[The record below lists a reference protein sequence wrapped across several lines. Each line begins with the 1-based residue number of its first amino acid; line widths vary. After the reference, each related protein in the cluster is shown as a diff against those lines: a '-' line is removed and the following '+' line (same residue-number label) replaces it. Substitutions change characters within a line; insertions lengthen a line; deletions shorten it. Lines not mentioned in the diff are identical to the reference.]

1 MCSRVIHII
10 SLFLISETQEGEDL
24 VSVSEELNVWEVKTN
39 PWLKKQSGKES
50 YRRGNPELR
59 LLG

>member
-50 YRRGNPELR
+50 RSEEHI
-59 LLG
+59 